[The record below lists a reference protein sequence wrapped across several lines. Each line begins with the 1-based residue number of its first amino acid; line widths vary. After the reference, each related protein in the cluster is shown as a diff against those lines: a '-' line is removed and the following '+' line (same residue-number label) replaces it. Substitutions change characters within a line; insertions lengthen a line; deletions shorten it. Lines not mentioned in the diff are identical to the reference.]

1 MRQEMSLMWRGIGT
15 ICCVLL
21 LSGCSGLKRIEGT
34 FNGMVGKMGVVASH
48 MPIMAESTGRMVKN
62 VDRMENR
69 ARKMLDG
76 ITKASPK
83 YEHYFEEYEGSDKA
97 IVETL
102 DNIHRDLR
110 AINNRLRS
118 SVNQSQVNYES
129 ATYQEAQARLEGL
142 EARLHDLY
150 LKTERLEK

>member
-1 MRQEMSLMWRGIGT
+1 MF
-15 ICCVLL
+15 LL
-21 LSGCSGLKRIEGT
+21 CGCSGLKRIEGT
-34 FNGMVGKMGVVASH
+34 FSGMVGNMGVVASH

-76 ITKASPK
+76 ITNASPK

-110 AINNRLRS
+110 AINNRLRL
-118 SVNQSQVNYES
+118 SVNPSRTNHKS
-129 ATYQEAQARLEGL
+129 DTNQEVQARLKGL
-142 EARLHDLY
+142 EARLRDLY
-150 LKTERLEK
+150 LKTQRLEKQSW